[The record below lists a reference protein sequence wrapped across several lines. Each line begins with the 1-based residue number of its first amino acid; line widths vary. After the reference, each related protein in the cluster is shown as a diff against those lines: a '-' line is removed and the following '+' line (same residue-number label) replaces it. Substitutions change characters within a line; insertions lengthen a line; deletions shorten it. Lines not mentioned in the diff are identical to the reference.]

1 MVAPP
6 ASEALDTKVVCDEAL
21 RVIDKAEHL
30 EDAPVGDAPRA
41 GFRGWPRSLVPGLAW
56 SASVAFVAW
65 LLAHVI
71 PVLGPPVLAILIGI
85 ALGTARRPPA
95 VATAGIAFAATR
107 LLQVAIVLLGTS
119 LALGEVVRVG
129 GRSLPVML
137 GTLAVALV
145 GAVAFGR
152 LLDVGPRLR
161 ALIGVG
167 TGICGASAIAAVSGI
182 VAASETEI
190 AYAIS
195 TIFVFNIVAVVLF
208 PPLGHL
214 LDLSQHG
221 FGLWAG
227 TAVND
232 TSSVVATAYAYGHLA
247 GVQAVV
253 VKLTRTTL
261 IVPIALALSALRARA
276 VQSDSGRR
284 VRITQLVPGF
294 LVLFVVAAALDTAGL
309 IPTALH
315 GPLSDAALTLI
326 TVALAGVGLSSDL
339 VRMRRV
345 GFRPLLLGALLWVSV
360 ASASLLLQALTDQL

>member
-1 MVAPP
+1 MVASP
-6 ASEALDTKVVCDEAL
+6 ASEALDRKVDCDEAP
-21 RVIDKAEHL
+21 RVIDKAEHF

-41 GFRGWPRSLVPGLAW
+41 GFRGWPRSLAPGLGW

-85 ALGTARRPPA
+85 GLGTARRPPA
-95 VATAGIAFAATR
+95 TATAGIAFAATR

-119 LALGEVVRVG
+119 LGLGEIVRVG

-145 GAVAFGR
+145 GAFALGR

-182 VAASETEI
+182 VRASETEI

-232 TSSVVATAYAYGHLA
+232 TSSVVATAYAYGHVA

-261 IVPIALALSALRARA
+261 LVPIALGLSALRARA
-276 VQSDSGRR
+276 VQSDSGPR

-315 GPLSDAALTLI
+315 GPLSDAALALI